1 MTIKSVLLSFVLAL
15 TLLGSHTI
23 QVVHDAVHPFHAHLV
38 SDLVAGHTETQHT
51 SGHPKQSHSI
61 EPWLCDLFDA
71 FSHSKAAVIQVYAL
85 DFVPDLQPGLMAIF
99 QILAQSSRYYAFQSR
114 APPLS
119 LSV

>member
-38 SDLVAGHTETQHT
+38 SDTVAEHTETQHT
-51 SGHPKQSHSI
+51 SGHPKQTHSI

-71 FSHSKAAVIQVYAL
+71 FSHSKAAVSQVFDL
-85 DFVPDLQPGLMAIF
+85 DFTPDLQPGLVAIYP
-99 QILAQSSRYYAFQSR
+99 ILAQASRYHAFQSR
-114 APPLS
+114 APPIAF
-119 LSV
+119 SV